1 MSITEAWAVRD
12 QQPHSHF
19 PAVFIWDSACW
30 LDYQK
35 LSRYSNRLL
44 LGITPKEKEEKS
56 NKVFISGSQMKRI
69 PYRCHKVLQEHNC
82 F

>member
-1 MSITEAWAVRD
+1 MD
-12 QQPHSHF
+12 QQPHSYF
-19 PAVFIWDSACW
+19 PDVFIWDSDCW
-30 LDYQK
+30 LDCQK
-35 LSRYSNRLL
+35 LSRYSNGLL
-44 LGITPKEKEEKS
+44 LGIIPKEEEEKS